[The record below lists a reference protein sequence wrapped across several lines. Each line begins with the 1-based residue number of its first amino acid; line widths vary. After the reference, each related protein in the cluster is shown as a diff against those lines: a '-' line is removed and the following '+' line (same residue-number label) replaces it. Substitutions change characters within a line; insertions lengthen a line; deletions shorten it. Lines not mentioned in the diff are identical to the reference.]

1 MKVKQKKLTKCIQT
15 FLGLAVIA
23 SFIFFIV
30 AQLSLPAENKLGSQE
45 KELYDGEWVHI
56 LEDGSKET
64 VQLPV
69 QLSCKQGQWAVLE
82 THLPDDIGHTCLV
95 LRSLQQD
102 FKIYVDGKLRREYS
116 TIDTQLFGK
125 TSTITYIMVPVDRE
139 DGGKVMRIEFMSD
152 SFYSGYMEEIL
163 CGEKSDVVAYLV
175 GQFGASTLMAIVL
188 FLVGLA
194 VMIACQPF
202 VSVFR
207 FKGSE
212 EMFMMGILVSM
223 ISAWLLSE
231 SKLRQ
236 FFFPNSTIAM
246 YMGFFMIMLLP
257 YSFLGYI
264 NFVQKKRY
272 ETVYSWIWLWSAINF
287 VACTLL
293 QVLDIRDFFETM
305 TSSHLVLGAV
315 ILAVFVTIIRDIITK
330 AIMEYRIVAF
340 GLAGILLAAI
350 FEISLS
356 YVVNARLNGV
366 ALCVSLLIFVCAAA
380 VKVGREL
387 TTIERE
393 KHVAEEARRA
403 QALFLAN
410 MSHEI
415 RTPINTVLGMNEM
428 ILRQSEDKE
437 ISGYAKDIKRAGKM
451 LVGLIDEILDFSKI
465 EAGKL
470 EIGSDEYSLST
481 ILTDAQ
487 TAVLSRAD
495 EKGLTLSMQ
504 TQKELPAVLKG
515 DELRMKQILNNLLSN
530 AVKYTESGSVTLGA
544 DGEVCGENSIMLRL
558 WVEDTGMG
566 IKKEDIP
573 HLFDSFQ
580 RLELERNRHIQ
591 GTGLG
596 LCITK
601 QLVDAMGGTI
611 KVSSEYGEGTRFEVC
626 IPQEIISWEETQ
638 QACVPVKEEETEVL
652 CAPDAEILAVDDNR
666 VNLAVLKGLL
676 KRTQVHLDLAMSGKQ
691 ALELTREKK
700 YDLILMDH
708 MMPEMDG
715 IETLAALRAEKDNP
729 NCETKVIALT
739 ANAIQGAEQEY
750 RKEGFDD
757 YLSKPVDP
765 EKLEKMLKNYL

>member
-1 MKVKQKKLTKCIQT
+1 MKEKQKKFTKYIQT

-30 AQLSLPAENKLGSQE
+30 AQISLPAENKPVSQM

-69 QLSCKQGQWAVLE
+69 QLSCEQGQWAVLE
-82 THLPDDIGHTCLV
+82 TCLPEDIGHTSLV

-116 TIDTQLFGK
+116 TMDTQLFGK
-125 TSTITYIMVPVDRE
+125 TSTITYVMVPLDRE

-212 EMFMMGILVSM
+212 EMFMMGILIAM

-236 FFFPNSTIAM
+236 FIFPSSTIAM

-264 NFVQKKRY
+264 NLVQKKRY
-272 ETVYSWIWLWSAINF
+272 EKVYSCIWLWSAINF
-287 VACTLL
+287 VTCIVL
-293 QVLDIRDFFETM
+293 QVFEIKDFFETM
-305 TSSHLVLGAV
+305 TSSHIVLGAV
-315 ILAVFVTIIRDIITK
+315 ILSAFVTIILDIRTGIIT
-330 AIMEYRIVAF
+330 EYRIVAL

-356 YVVNARLNGV
+356 YVVNARWNGV
-366 ALCVSLLIFVCAAA
+366 PLCVSLLIFVCAAA
-380 VKVGREL
+380 VKVGKEL

-393 KHVAEEARRA
+393 KQVAEEARRA

-437 ISGYAKDIKRAGKM
+437 ISGYAKHIKRAGKM

-470 EIGSDEYSLST
+470 EISMLPYSLSAM
-481 ILTDAQ
+481 LADAQ
-487 TAVLSRAD
+487 TAVAARAA
-495 EKGLTLSMQ
+495 EKGLTITAQ
-504 TQKELPAVLKG
+504 TESGLPAVLKG
-515 DELRMKQILNNLLSN
+515 DELRIKQILNNLLTN
-530 AVKYTESGSVTLGA
+530 AVKYTEQGKITIVVK
-544 DGEVCGENSIMLRL
+544 GEKCDENRIMLRL
-558 WVEDTGMG
+558 RVEDTGMG

-580 RLELERNRHIQ
+580 RLELEKIDIFKGRDS
-591 GTGLG
+591 
-596 LCITK
+596 
-601 QLVDAMGGTI
+601 VF
-611 KVSSEYGEGTRFEVC
+611 VS
-626 IPQEIISWEETQ
+626 PNNWWMQWEE
-638 QACVPVKEEETEVL
+638 ASRFSVSMERG
-652 CAPDAEILAVDDNR
+652 AD
-666 VNLAVLKGLL
+666 LKSVFRRRLFRG
-676 KRTQVHLDLAMSGKQ
+676 KRRSRLVFL
-691 ALELTREKK
+691 
-700 YDLILMDH
+700 
-708 MMPEMDG
+708 
-715 IETLAALRAEKDNP
+715 
-729 NCETKVIALT
+729 
-739 ANAIQGAEQEY
+739 
-750 RKEGFDD
+750 
-757 YLSKPVDP
+757 
-765 EKLEKMLKNYL
+765 